1 MENEGPKE
9 GKIQNLD
16 NIETTEDIE
25 IPHDPLLR
33 VIGQD
38 EAVGL
43 AYVAAIQ
50 RRHVL
55 LVGPPGTGKSMVAQ
69 ALSLHLPSP
78 TEEIRIVAN
87 PENPERP
94 FVEVKAKDDV

>member
-1 MENEGPKE
+1 MEVNNRKIENEDPKE

-16 NIETTEDIE
+16 NIETTEDID

-50 RRHVL
+50 RRHIL
-55 LVGPPGTGKSMVAQ
+55 LVGPPGTGKSE
-69 ALSLHLPSP
+69 ALCTCCDTRQTRLGLPGG
-78 TEEIRIVAN
+78 R
-87 PENPERP
+87 
-94 FVEVKAKDDV
+94 